1 MTGNWKSYTDAAV
14 TDIQSA
20 VTGHPSGALDALRE
34 ALANLKRAIEAL
46 EEEEEARP

>member
-1 MTGNWKSYTDAAV
+1 MNEWKTEAEAAA

-20 VTGHPSGALDALRE
+20 VTGHPSGALDSLRE

-46 EEEEEARP
+46 EEEEEQRP